1 MVSNTV
7 TDLAH
12 KEMEIRQTGLFDIKT
27 KSTHNDYKEQD
38 YDHGLVLAWL
48 GVYSVFFLNCNDRIT
63 QRQAEHRTQ

>member
-1 MVSNTV
+1 M
-7 TDLAH
+7 
-12 KEMEIRQTGLFDIKT
+12 KT

-48 GVYSVFFLNCNDRIT
+48 GVYSVFFLNCNDRVT